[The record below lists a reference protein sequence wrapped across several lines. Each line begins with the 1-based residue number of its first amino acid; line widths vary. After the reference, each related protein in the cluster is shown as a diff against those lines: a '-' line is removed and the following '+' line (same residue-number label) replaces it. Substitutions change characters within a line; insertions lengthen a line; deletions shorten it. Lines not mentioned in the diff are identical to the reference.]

1 MSINRPRRDIANVIA
16 RCILPLV
23 MTHSEILKNIRRIE
37 ITTSRIVN
45 EYFSGQYHSAFKGR
59 GMEFDEVRQYIPGDD
74 VRDMDWNV
82 TARYAVPHVKRFREE
97 RELTVMLLV
106 DVSPST
112 VFGSTNKLTS
122 HLAAEVGAVLAFSA
136 MKNNDKVGLAL
147 FSDEVEEYLP
157 PKKGRNHV
165 LAILRTAVY
174 HTPRGRGTDLAKALS
189 YISRIQK
196 KRAVIFLLSD
206 FHAPLPEREIDMTNR
221 THDLVAVRLSDPR
234 ECSLPAVGILECA
247 DAETGKIARIDTFD
261 RRARER
267 YERACTERSEAR
279 TLFFRRHAVDTV
291 TLSTGTDYAPL
302 LARFFRRRGSLH
314 R

>member
-1 MSINRPRRDIANVIA
+1 
-16 RCILPLV
+16 

-59 GMEFDEVRQYIPGDD
+59 GMEFDEVREYTPGDD
-74 VRDMDWNV
+74 IRDMDWNV
-82 TARYAVPHVKRFREE
+82 TARYAAPHVKRFREE

-112 VFGSTNKLTS
+112 MFGSMPKLTA
-122 HLAAEVGAVLAFSA
+122 HLAAEVAAVLAFSA
-136 MKNNDKVGLAL
+136 MKNNDKVGLLL
-147 FSDEVEEYLP
+147 FSDTVEKYIP

-174 HTPRGRGTDLAKALS
+174 HRSRGHGTNLAAALS

-206 FHAPLPEREIDMTNR
+206 FHAVFPEREIDMTNSA
-221 THDLVAVRLSDPR
+221 HDLIAVHCSDPR
-234 ECSLPAVGILECA
+234 EYSLPPVGIMECR
-247 DAETGKIARIDTFD
+247 DTESGTVTMIDTFD

-267 YERACTERSEAR
+267 YAKAANERDAAR
-279 TLFFRRHAVDTV
+279 TRFFRRHAVDTV
-291 TLSTGTDYAPL
+291 SLSTGTDYAPL
-302 LARFFRRRGSLH
+302 LARFFRRRGSLRH
-314 R
+314 